1 MIAGE
6 HKTGTLANSIMSGRC
21 FEPLSVTTRDGRPAR
36 IAIIDD
42 QGCIIDAG
50 DAVAKEA
57 WNVMVAVYKNYLVG
71 QGHVR
76 VFGGE
81 NALGQEP
88 CAVVCAR
95 SPAPTGSAS

>member
-50 DAVAKEA
+50 D
-57 WNVMVAVYKNYLVG
+57 NN
-71 QGHVR
+71 
-76 VFGGE
+76 GE
-81 NALGQEP
+81 
-88 CAVVCAR
+88 R
-95 SPAPTGSAS
+95 K